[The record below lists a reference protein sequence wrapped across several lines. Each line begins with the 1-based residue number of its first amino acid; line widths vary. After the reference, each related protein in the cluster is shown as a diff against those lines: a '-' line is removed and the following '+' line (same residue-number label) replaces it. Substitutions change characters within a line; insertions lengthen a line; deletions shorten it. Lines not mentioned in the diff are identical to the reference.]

1 MIPHY
6 IVIQSVYNDPALS
19 ARRLSITEHTAKP
32 SLAYQSRKPI
42 VVLCQSTVDPHA
54 TARLKMIE
62 STGCEVR
69 QVWRDEWKLY
79 AEDYEIPPGRKVV
92 SRMDDD
98 DVIAVDFCER
108 TYMSAPPQGEHA
120 LIWPVGMTFWRSQA
134 YRWEHVGNQFVS
146 IVTEQDTSP
155 HAMPHHKFSQQWST
169 IVVSRETGWIWIRHG
184 DAHTSTLSR
193 YRPQRLRRI
202 DVARTPVNMRAIDR
216 AVQACGPMS
225 SNYHEHHAQR
235 AARRPQTLS
244 EALAFEGSDKTTL
257 HSYGAF
263 YDNLVSDLKPSRV
276 LEVGVFRGASIRAWR
291 HLPQPVEVIGIDRN
305 PCPGIPVLRCTAPD
319 FRPAIEQLAGQ
330 QFDLIIDDGSHR
342 PEHQV
347 AAIEQLSPLLR
358 PGGLFVIEDIAD
370 DSAKTTVRDAF
381 PDHWQTTVED
391 FRPLKGR
398 YDDVIVWSKKPAG

>member
-169 IVVSRETGWIWIRHG
+169 IVVSRETGWM
-184 DAHTSTLSR
+184 DS
-193 YRPQRLRRI
+193 
-202 DVARTPVNMRAIDR
+202 
-216 AVQACGPMS
+216 
-225 SNYHEHHAQR
+225 
-235 AARRPQTLS
+235 ARRRAHVDS
-244 EALAFEGSDKTTL
+244 EPLQAAATT
-257 HSYGAF
+257 
-263 YDNLVSDLKPSRV
+263 
-276 LEVGVFRGASIRAWR
+276 
-291 HLPQPVEVIGIDRN
+291 
-305 PCPGIPVLRCTAPD
+305 PD
-319 FRPAIEQLAGQ
+319 
-330 QFDLIIDDGSHR
+330 
-342 PEHQV
+342 
-347 AAIEQLSPLLR
+347 
-358 PGGLFVIEDIAD
+358 
-370 DSAKTTVRDAF
+370 
-381 PDHWQTTVED
+381 
-391 FRPLKGR
+391 
-398 YDDVIVWSKKPAG
+398 